1 MENHRIWLTQYFAQY
16 SNNIFT
22 DEVKDKLYQLYE
34 ICLKAKLANK
44 KLILAG
50 NGASASISSHLAVD
64 FTKQGH
70 VRAINFNEA
79 SLITCFS
86 NDYGYDN
93 WLAKALELYADDGD
107 VVILISCSGKSP
119 NIVNAAKYA
128 KQRNLCVVS
137 FTGFSEQNQ
146 LKVISDLSF
155 WMQSNAYNVV
165 ESVHTIWLTTVV
177 DMLVGRAEYSVTE

>member
-1 MENHRIWLTQYFAQY
+1 MENPRIWLKNYFAQY

-22 DEVKDKLYQLYE
+22 DELMGKLIELYD
-34 ICLKAKLANK
+34 ICIKTRLADK

-64 FTKQGH
+64 FTKQGR
-70 VRAINFNEA
+70 VRAITFNEP

-93 WLAKALELYADDGD
+93 WLAKALEFYADEGD

-119 NIVNAAKYA
+119 NVVKAADFA
-128 KQRNLCVVS
+128 KRRKLAVIS
-137 FTGFSEQNQ
+137 LTGFDEHNP
-146 LKVISDLSF
+146 LKEMSDLSF
-155 WMQSNAYNVV
+155 WMPSNAYNIV
-165 ESVHTIWLTTVV
+165 ESVHTIWLTTLV
-177 DMLVGRAEYSVTE
+177 DMLVGKAEYSVQ